1 MALLPPDPVYTI
13 RNVDNVPVYSL
24 AFSFLPGGLER
35 LLAGSKNGYV
45 YAYNLQTNRVQQKIQ
60 VGQAPILHLIHT
72 DSHLITQEKGGKF
85 KIFKLTNSGYKE
97 DALIEIDYPGFC
109 RFEANT
115 KLETIYVPDKE
126 SKIHIYNFSGE
137 KKETLIPDTNDS
149 SPKLGDPMCFKF
161 IEFPGDKPCLL
172 AGYEAGWLLLWDL
185 NTSQCIGKLQTKEC
199 PMSIDYHL
207 EQQRGIIGNV
217 SNVMQIFSIS
227 KKDLNMTLKLDIP
240 IKNSGINK
248 VQSRIDGKVFA
259 SGGWD
264 GHIRIFSWFSL
275 RPLVVL
281 TEHKQ
286 AVQDVVYSTEKV
298 SLWKAHIMA
307 AGGLDGAITLWDL
320 YNNKN

>member
-24 AFSFLPGGLER
+24 AFNFLPGGLER

-45 YAYNLQTNRVQQKIQ
+45 YAFNLQTNRVQQKIQ

-72 DSHLITQEKGGKF
+72 DTQLITQEKGGKY
-85 KIFKLTNSGYKE
+85 KIFELTNRGYEE
-97 DALIEIDYPGFC
+97 DVVINIDYPGFC

-115 KLETIYVPDKE
+115 KLETLYVPDND

-137 KKETLIPDTNDS
+137 KTGCLEMDDKSL
-149 SPKLGDPMCFKF
+149 KLGEPMCLKF
-161 IEFPGDKPCLL
+161 VEFPCDRPVLL

-185 NTSQCIGKLQTKEC
+185 NTSQCISKLKTQEC
-199 PMSIDYHL
+199 PMSVDYL
-207 EQQRGIIGNV
+207 LDQQRGIIGNA
-217 SNVMQIFSIS
+217 SNVIQIFSLG
-227 KKDLNMTLKLDIP
+227 KKDLSLAHKMDVT
-240 IKNSGINK
+240 IKNPGINR
-248 VQSRIDGKVFA
+248 VQTRKDGKVFA

-286 AVQDVVYSTEKV
+286 AIQDIAYSTEKV
-298 SLWKAHIMA
+298 SLWNAHLMA

-320 YNNKN
+320 YNNKQ

>member
-60 VGQAPILHLIHT
+60 VGQAPILHIVHT
-72 DSHLITQEKGGKF
+72 NSHLITQEKGGKYKVF
-85 KIFKLTNSGYKE
+85 ELTNSGYQEEAKI
-97 DALIEIDYPGFC
+97 DIDYPGFC
-109 RFEANT
+109 RFETNT

-137 KKETLIPDTNDS
+137 KQGCLEPESAT
-149 SPKLGDPMCFKF
+149 PKLGDPMCLKY
-161 IEFPGDKPCLL
+161 IEFPCDRPCLL
-172 AGYEAGWLLLWDL
+172 VGYEAGWLLLWDL

-199 PMSIDYHL
+199 PMSVDYHL
-207 EQQRGIIGNV
+207 EQQRGIIGNA
-217 SNVMQIFSIS
+217 SNIVQIFSIG
-227 KKDLNMTLKLDIP
+227 KRDLSLAHKLDIT
-240 IKNSGINK
+240 IKNPGINR
-248 VQSRIDGKVFA
+248 VQTRSDGKVFA

-298 SLWKAHIMA
+298 SLWKANIMA